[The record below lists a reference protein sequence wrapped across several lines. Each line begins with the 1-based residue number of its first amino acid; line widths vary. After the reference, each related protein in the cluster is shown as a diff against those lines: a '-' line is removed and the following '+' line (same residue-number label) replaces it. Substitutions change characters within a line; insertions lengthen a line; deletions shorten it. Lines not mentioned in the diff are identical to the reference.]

1 MDRDEIMASRVFSI
15 FPASVKANWVILTLL
30 FILVAF
36 FGFISYSARNVKFEL
51 TDQGLHIR
59 GGIYGRFIQKDSLIR
74 EKARILNLN
83 IEREYWP
90 RIRTNGVGL
99 PGYSEGWFRLVNG
112 EKALLF
118 VTDRSRVV
126 YIPTKDGYSILL
138 STSKPEE
145 LLKSMDELWNN

>member
-1 MDRDEIMASRVFSI
+1 MASRVFPI

-83 IEREYWP
+83 IEGEYWP
-90 RIRTNGVGL
+90 RIRTNG
-99 PGYSEGWFRLVNG
+99 
-112 EKALLF
+112 
-118 VTDRSRVV
+118 
-126 YIPTKDGYSILL
+126 
-138 STSKPEE
+138 
-145 LLKSMDELWNN
+145 